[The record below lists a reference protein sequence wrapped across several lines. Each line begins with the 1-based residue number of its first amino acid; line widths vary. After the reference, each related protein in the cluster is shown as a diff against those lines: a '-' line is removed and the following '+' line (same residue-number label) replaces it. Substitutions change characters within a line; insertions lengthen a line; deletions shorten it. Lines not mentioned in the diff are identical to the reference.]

1 MSNIRDIIDNAAR
14 VRVAEEIAGEQKA
27 SVWAALKES
36 APATVGTSQEIR
48 NGMAAGWLESL
59 QPYEDG
65 FMEDN
70 FSHVPEAKKKDGSW
84 KYRAYKDEHGKSV
97 PTLPPEYV
105 SAKSVIKGCI
115 LCGVDVHLDLGKS
128 EAQKKI
134 REFKESTNPASAW
147 DKVQKYLSAVENN
160 WDALSVQ
167 EREDAR
173 QYMETNFSVTV
184 NS

>member
-27 SVWAALKES
+27 SVWAALKED
-36 APATVGTSQEIR
+36 APQKMLATAPERSR
-48 NGMAAGWLESL
+48 MAEDWLESL

-115 LCGVDVHLDLGKS
+115 LNGIDVHLDLGKS

-134 REFKESTNPASAW
+134 REAKESTNPASAW

>member
-14 VRVAEEIAGEQKA
+14 VRVAEEIAGEQEA
-27 SVWAALKES
+27 SVWAALKED

-115 LCGVDVHLDLGKS
+115 LNGIDVHLDLGKS

-134 REFKESTNPASAW
+134 REAKESTNPASAW
-147 DKVQKYLSAVENN
+147 DKVQKYLSAVDNN
-160 WDALSVQ
+160 WDALSAE
-167 EREDAR
+167 ERRDAR
-173 QYMETNFSVTV
+173 AYMETNFSVVV
-184 NS
+184 N